1 MDGTL
6 KRRLAGASSRH
17 QLLGPAPPSA
27 GLPMA
32 TGAATRTR
40 QQARRELRAASS
52 DPQEKPLDP
61 RDEWAGRDP
70 DEDEDEDE
78 DDPGISTGN
87 GFGGE
92 TEAFDSSAF
101 ALSPHY
107 IDDAQLQE
115 LRRRPAVSFVVQDAS
130 AKHVQLQEATQTAIQ
145 EQSGKTSSRQR
156 QSWHSPIHVPLAHR
170 KLVQPPAL
178 FSNDPPFRP
187 IAPRPPDVLGARK
200 WPQLRGNAGELA
212 VPRSLVKRSTSS
224 PRPSNLPLF
233 REQLSNEY
241 GARRLGTFDE
251 LEGLTGGFVCVL
263 GMECSTFVRALREKN
278 KELFDRLVS
287 RFAELKRIQI
297 QPPATA
303 EGQSE
308 GNNSSFASKL
318 PTTELSGVED
328 AILFFLNAKHK
339 HDILYFKRKT
349 GSGVSQE
356 TSARLSLGL
365 PASTDRYLPY
375 DLERIKNAP
384 RSGSGDYFMMTSASL
399 VHHSNNSDSDVAGEV
414 IPISQW
420 ITESKMF
427 SLLLAGIPLFQKFLV
442 RKVFMGWRQA
452 IRQYIYRANRKRL
465 AQSLPFARPAFVQPM
480 LQSCRALRDIQRI
493 RSLTLPRSRPAVELI
508 AVQEHHKE
516 LLMMTET
523 KLIDAKEE
531 LLSLTEQVVQQIQH
545 DLDPQTNLDEL
556 YSKESSTIHVVNA
569 KWKSAPIAAL
579 RCRKS
584 FLQRQKEAASL
595 DMSLVE
601 KYIRMMDYMFTESLY
616 LMILE
621 CVRHLRSELSAEE
634 NTGVICAAVTI
645 AGESLELSPSLEVT
659 THVVL
664 EGVARLIRLVSNFHF
679 TKNATSWSSN
689 RGTGA
694 LAAVAESLASGAIFL
709 TQFDLQQ
716 LLRMDAVFDRVT
728 RELTG
733 ELALWFDEAAQQMLA
748 FESLRPIYAE
758 VQAVRKGS
766 PSKGEADESKS
777 ALNTGLELSRITRI
791 SGGEL
796 NRYLKSLATRL
807 SVLDRSQHSCQK
819 LQSSWKVGFLE
830 IQCRRSISDILE
842 LITLERDSLLQSLY
856 HLAVQGVTECVGV
869 LQRATLVF
877 EERPQLIEYFCEQMK
892 QVRLLKDS
900 EKQLTQNIRNV
911 DEAVRALKRFAPPLG
926 SDAAPQYNMMHQLF
940 SKYSSLMQAHAKF
953 AAKVLPSITYQ
964 VNSALQKYS
973 LRCQK
978 LLKLYDDFAGLKAEE
993 DMEKNIGMFQE
1004 VARELVVIEKATK
1017 LYQDYQKMVGL
1028 KVIEIPS
1035 LEDAMAKWGEVEEL
1049 VGFTIQWRATINSME
1064 DGVFGEQNWSFH
1076 ADKVHGFLP
1085 TLRELQSRERA
1096 GFAGKMLEQ
1105 IHLAVV
1111 DYLRKLS
1118 LVKEMAQPWV
1128 KAAHWKEILKLLNIL
1143 NYVSSIGVLITD
1155 GSTVTLGFLRSREL
1169 WKFEPQIRAIT
1180 RKAQHDA
1187 VTEKKLNTMKMRL
1200 QDTVLPF
1207 VRVRESYE
1215 LDVSRTNLLLE
1226 SFEDDLLTIQSL
1238 AQVTSSGALQLQLV
1252 QWGDEIR
1259 HCEEV
1264 LDKWRSVQSDQTRL
1278 GQLFALG
1285 DVQQR
1290 VSDASFEFQTIDRKW
1305 RGMMHAAKSSSSLSI
1320 CLREVVT
1327 LAFLIGAQESYG
1339 RLWLQLGN
1347 YLEEKRSSFPRFNFL
1362 SDPDLFQLLVSARD
1376 PKRLPQL
1383 ISKCFREIHSLRI
1396 QPVKSTGV
1404 NETGGFQHIGTI
1416 GDDNGEVNDETVDI
1430 DGIYGSIPGEM
1441 LVIKP
1446 LHANSS
1452 PEVWLKKLEKR
1463 IRDAVTNA
1471 VCSAMDGTLVAMFEE
1486 NFEALKRPRGSVSKK
1501 TGASLSHS
1509 LGDWPVGGNRGPP
1522 TAPPISGSSWNGDTV
1537 DQIWK
1542 DVPLQV
1548 LLLCMNILVTHELS
1562 PLVRLD
1568 RTGAAWQRYWQLFHQ
1583 KKSNLIAFIKR
1594 QDSSTRERWV
1604 ASSILTSLLNKSR
1617 GIQELYE
1624 DQPLTVIPAALA
1636 ATATHSTG
1644 SDASVYH
1651 YSYAAGDSFAWT
1663 KLPRFYYDPFEKKCT
1678 IHHGVKTYEYG
1689 YAFLGSCSSPVLS
1702 PVCDRALLAMSI
1714 ALSLENG
1721 VLLHA
1726 TRSSGGT
1733 RKRALSRELS
1743 AMVGTECLA
1752 LDCSSGLTFTF
1763 FKRVLRGAL
1772 QCSSL
1777 WLAFSGLE
1785 VCSKPNMLR
1794 GFAQEMGRVMDAL
1807 RSRQEA
1813 FDLDGSSVEIVNN
1826 QLAVL
1831 VTCSLDYSYAPHQQ
1845 VLLRLSTSFVP
1856 VSCLAVDPDLI
1867 IETLLL
1873 VNGFKDWQLLA
1884 QKWETFYSLLLDDPL
1899 PFTKHLAVS
1908 RLALTFAVAKNMTD
1922 RLASDTWQSAEEC
1935 MVVALWEETHTKLLP
1950 DRRVAFLKCLRA
1962 VFPLAA
1968 DLEINAFGM
1977 LTLRTAA
1984 QSSTGRRSSPKAD
1997 EEVQEPEETAMDS
2010 SLSYDSDEEEAYK
2023 ELKAVKTKLEDA
2035 MAARQLIASE
2045 FYVRKL
2051 LELYQIVSRKV
2062 VTVVVGRG
2070 VCGKSSAVSI
2080 LSSVMAGDATLPDK
2094 MEAFASDLRSAAKT
2108 DTRIKTVRLYP
2119 EAFELR
2125 HIFGERS
2132 ASIDGNSVPMPGK
2145 ESFSSPSKAEGIL
2158 GLSPS
2163 TSALTPAS
2171 WIVFDGVRE
2180 ASTLLEPLRDLAESA
2195 PKELKRL
2202 VLPNGEQLH
2211 CGNEALR
2218 VFCEVE
2224 TLQHWS
2230 PACLNRCGLVYM
2242 QAYHTLPYTLLIK
2255 SWSRQ
2260 MRPYSGHSTVASPA
2274 KSSLSIVDFVAKLL
2288 RSHLPVLLD
2297 VWKRHTPS
2305 FLEFSVGHVVS
2316 NMLQILTHLV
2326 GEVAKGVVVE
2336 GTEWMEDVRTVVA
2349 YAAVMALGMI
2359 LQPRGRAEFHQVA
2372 VEIAPQVPKHSLF
2385 CSDLSVTLF
2394 DVGLRFHQ
2402 HRVELFLWSN
2412 TLSKGSRPATQRSN
2426 FAYQTEFPR
2435 RTSAILRARGRIV
2448 TGDDSEEADEGFV
2461 GDTASLTTPLS
2472 TIYVPT
2478 ARTASCKAW
2487 LKLLVSVKANAFVVG
2502 ESGVG
2507 KTLVLENCL
2516 RELGHRERVSATT
2529 LQIRATTSG
2538 FEIQRVIEDGM
2549 AGKLKGAY
2557 CPGVGK
2563 RALVLLLENLNLE
2576 TQGQGNASRRP
2587 CAAMVRQVT
2596 DGKGSFLKATKEFV
2610 EFKDLNVWCTFSLS
2624 AFGYPHV
2631 PSRLLRHFHLVRSCL
2646 WFPDQSD
2653 QVLKQVLATFASHF
2667 LRRYESSFGDLTR
2680 VVKRVSQFPIQLFK
2694 HAKKTWKASAVKP
2707 QLLFSVG
2714 DVLSVFISLMNV
2726 SLLTVPADPA
2736 AEFELL
2742 TMYFSLQLLRNRLLD
2757 SSDRELLHSTAFT
2770 VAKKL
2775 KFSSHSVDYLVHP
2788 ETYWYVDCGDTEGT
2802 TRTDTQAVTA
2812 LFVAGEERF
2821 HWYHKSTF
2829 KGSTPTASEPA
2840 VSAVQAPETRGR
2852 RQPSIVTDGGS
2863 SLSPSPLQEAAMLRR
2878 SSLAMIALKTDLPD
2892 EKVTVASSSLQL
2904 QNMLDIYSF
2913 LQSGARH
2920 LLLSGSDTADRR
2932 STTMVACGA
2941 LSFQYREISS
2951 QVRYKEFVEQ
2961 LKALV
2966 LETGLK
2972 ATQVVLYVEFDDLE
2986 ASEVALLMHLIQQ
2999 DELPTQFYSPADKFA
3014 LHALEQHSRT
3024 APTMSPPAKSAS
3036 FLQEMT
3042 TLVPERPGEA
3052 AFKPA
3057 ATSSTSQRS
3066 VFRENVRRS
3075 LYIALSFGSQ
3085 ASLLAFMTQQPAVY
3099 YRFVVKMFLCWQNG
3113 STDVKCHNA
3122 LADWPS
3128 ADVSSPQEASDLR
3141 DQARKLILS
3150 VHQTAADCGNSS
3162 PTRRGRRFDA
3172 VTTSLDDLLR
3182 VFKILFAFHHRKL
3195 ASHLQSLLKALRF
3208 LQKRVSQLALRVAR
3222 EDTSDLLQDKA
3233 TYAVEDSIVRLQEQE
3248 LLERDAKRA
3257 FLLDQERCSKMQS
3270 DIEVERLSIQRELSE
3285 TLPDVQEA
3293 TEALAQINKY
3303 HIVEMKSFT
3312 NPPQLVR
3319 LAMQAVCVLLGV
3331 PPTWS
3336 EALRILAD
3344 IHFLDR
3350 LRGFDKD
3357 RIDSSLVERVKF
3369 YVNHPDFSMENM
3381 RRASLASTTLCKWV
3395 LALLR
3400 YFEAMKRVAPT
3411 QKQLEEAEQTFRV
3424 IDERVQTEKKKL
3436 VDIQVQL
3443 AELRALH
3450 ARNQQREEEF
3460 QRTQE
3465 TRMRWKTSISTFSTV
3480 VKHWLEITR
3489 DRVECLEQQKRQ
3501 LIRNC
3506 ALGAMLIVFGAEKD
3520 HGERETLLSRC
3531 QKVIDPSFSRDLD
3544 PGKVDMATLLQQL
3557 TVGDEGV
3564 ACHLHKLIESMEDE
3578 EQGALA
3584 TSLFLSDQAQQ
3595 VSFKIPLLL
3604 DPLGRGTSWL
3614 KRTYRSLGKKASP
3627 SKSSSRTE
3635 SNGPIGSSETILVLD
3650 AGDPLLLRSIETCIA
3665 QTPPALVQNASTF
3678 ASEGEE
3684 EALEAALEL
3693 LLLLKKKSDC
3703 AVYFA
3708 VNSLGKAAK
3717 WKPKDLDNHFLS
3729 LFSRQ
3734 FKGEESIQS
3743 KLELLQPRLR
3753 AERSKEIT
3761 LFQAFMANLCS
3772 ASDSEAVKGT
3782 GSGLAASVLSAW
3794 GSSGSGQQG
3803 FYDED
3808 SMERIS
3814 AQLNEFLTVQTTREQ
3829 LQTELKR
3836 LHAERQREATVFA
3849 SRARAFVLAE
3859 KGIAQL
3865 KPILHLP
3872 LPQVVASVDE
3882 CLEKCLPASNS
3893 NSEAG
3898 NSTESESA
3906 PPPSP
3911 SESTP
3916 RALAAQV
3923 TEWMTISYLLQRLA
3937 GLPAALH
3944 RTYLLVLALAID
3956 KTVEKVENG
3965 PQLIPESLRERI
3977 LRLSSTRHFSCHVCI
3992 PINGEKTHQNVIIK
4006 QTARTFARQAVEVA
4020 LLLMTDS
4027 SRESDSKRL
4036 HQLLEIE
4043 LRVAFVK
4050 IQKALTQ
4057 YFDHD
4062 STGKT
4067 HSVFTRELYSDMVE
4081 NGDSW
4086 KAYLQSSSSVAS
4098 SNLKVNRP
4106 PWVAER
4112 LGLFQQL
4119 LVHASLFDSLPLQ
4132 LLDEGINARIGRSE
4146 VAQVLGNATDEG
4158 ESVRSSLGSLAN
4170 RTASSMSL
4178 LLLSNPNET
4187 SVSGTSSV
4195 QQYARSNGIP
4205 IESVAFI
4212 SATED
4217 VKCRP
4222 AGEEI
4227 RFKLLST
4234 SKSSGNEAVER
4245 DLTAV
4250 ARIKERMGNS
4260 GWTVVEGAM
4269 AATSLRITNSL
4280 RLQVAQLGETQ
4291 PATNPRSRLWLVEEL
4306 PSTWEDTDPRDRSAE
4321 VAKQMQ
4327 NHWNPPLF
4335 STRRL
4340 FVEPP
4345 QTLMQCYDAYLQ
4357 GEREWTARNKRKRKQ
4372 SQHDEELQ
4380 QRGEAVA
4387 FPPPLVRRASSTLT
4401 GYQRGS
4407 LEQRRI
4413 RAALWLFHSIFR
4425 LHLQDPREPAAN
4437 GPRSTVKA
4445 LPSDLCSS
4453 HYELERATRLLQ
4465 LHLQQRTIT
4474 ATVTSSMS
4482 SPPMQSL
4489 PPSAEAVT
4497 RAHVKTLAEFV
4508 TLIYMGRQRSDLLP
4522 NVELPAMENYL
4533 TFIWNRV
4540 EALLD
4545 LRVDSA
4551 ELLETEVQ
4559 STIQKLR
4566 LEELPSTW
4574 RGGDSSELAAEAG
4587 TEAYPTPTRL
4597 EQWLSWFQQA
4607 VAFYQ
4612 GLQHTAMSPTEN
4624 VASVIWLPAL
4634 QRPKGSKSEPP
4645 GVLPAPA
4652 EASLGSLVLS
4662 GLFLSVR
4669 TSIVWP
4675 NQIYNGPQPMLSLP
4689 CCGLYESESEL
4700 ARREAALRKLET
4712 VLQEYALHEGLEHM
4726 SEAEAA
4732 SKRLQLRTFGSYRL
4746 GVQSREA
4753 DIDTYDH
4760 PQLTLSLDCNG
4771 VRVTERILQ
4780 LVPNPDRFR
4789 TTLVAVKHW
4798 ARVRGIYSNVLG
4810 FLGGVNY
4817 AILVARICQFY
4828 PNSLPAAL
4836 LSRFFRIYQMW
4847 AWPNPVVLDVAANPL
4862 NLGFSVMPPLS
4873 IADLHCLFR
4882 DTDVWNPKANVRDRL
4897 HLMPIITPAYPA
4909 FNSSYNVMASTLRI
4923 LKAEFGKGFTRT
4935 LEIDTKVG
4943 WES

>member
-6 KRRLAGASSRH
+6 KRRLAGASPRH
-17 QLLGPAPPSA
+17 QLLAPAPPSA
-27 GLPMA
+27 ALPMA
-32 TGAATRTR
+32 TGAAARTR

-61 RDEWAGRDP
+61 RDERAGRDP
-70 DEDEDEDE
+70 DEDED
-78 DDPGISTGN
+78 DPSNSTGN

-130 AKHVQLQEATQTAIQ
+130 AKHEQLQEAAQTTKQ
-145 EQSGKTSSRQR
+145 EQSGKANSRQR

-187 IAPRPPDVLGARK
+187 IAPRPPDVVGARK
-200 WPQLRGNAGELA
+200 WPQLHGKAGELA
-212 VPRSLVKRSTSS
+212 VPRSGVKRSISG
-224 PRPSNLPLF
+224 PRPNNLPLF

-241 GARRLGTFDE
+241 GARRLAACDAFVR
-251 LEGLTGGFVCVL
+251 LIGGFVCVCVCVV

-287 RFAELKRIQI
+287 RFAELRRIQS
-297 QPPATA
+297 QPPTTA

-308 GNNSSFASKL
+308 GNNSSFASEP
-318 PTTELSGVED
+318 PTTDFSGVED

-339 HDILYFKRKT
+339 HDILYFKRKS
-349 GSGVSQE
+349 GSGASQE
-356 TSARLSLGL
+356 PSARLSLGL

-375 DLERIKNAP
+375 DLERIKDAP

-427 SLLLAGIPLFQKFLV
+427 SLLLAGIPLFQKFLI

-452 IRQYIYRANRKRL
+452 IRQDIYRANRKRL
-465 AQSLPFARPAFVQPM
+465 AQSLPFARPVFVQPM

-493 RSLTLPRSRPAVELI
+493 RSLTLPRSRPAVDLT

-516 LLMMTET
+516 LMMMTET

-531 LLSLTEQVVQQIQH
+531 LLSLMEQVVQQIQH

-556 YSKESSTIHVVNA
+556 YSKEASTIHVMNA

-584 FLQRQKEAASL
+584 SLQRQREAASL

-601 KYIRMMDYMFTESLY
+601 KYIRLMDYMFTESLY

-645 AGESLELSPSLEVT
+645 AGESLELSPSLELT

-679 TKNATSWSSN
+679 TKNAISWSSN

-694 LAAVAESLASGAIFL
+694 LAAVAKSLASGAIFL

-716 LLRMDAVFDRVT
+716 LLRMDAVFDTVT
-728 RELTG
+728 KELTG

-758 VQAVRKGS
+758 VQAVRKGN
-766 PSKGEADESKS
+766 PPKGEADEGKS

-807 SVLDRSQHSCQK
+807 SVLDRSQHACQK
-819 LQSSWKVGFLE
+819 LQASWKVGFLE

-842 LITLERDSLLQSLY
+842 LIMLERDSLLQSLY

-926 SDAAPQYNMMHQLF
+926 SDAAPQYNMMQQLF
-940 SKYSSLMQAHAKF
+940 SKYSSLLQSHAKF

-978 LLKLYDDFAGLKAEE
+978 ILKLYDDFAGLKAEE

-1004 VARELVVIEKATK
+1004 VAKELVAIEKATK

-1035 LEDAMAKWGEVEEL
+1035 LEEATAKWGEVEEL
-1049 VGFTIQWRATINSME
+1049 VVFTIQWRATINSME

-1076 ADKVHGFLP
+1076 TDKVHGFLP
-1085 TLRELQSRERA
+1085 ILRELQSRERA

-1187 VTEKKLNTMKMRL
+1187 VTEKKLNAMKMRL

-1215 LDVSRTNLLLE
+1215 LDISRTNMLLE

-1238 AQVTSSGALQLQLV
+1238 ARVASSGALQLQLV

-1264 LDKWRSVQSDQTRL
+1264 LDKWRSIQSDQTRL
-1278 GQLFALG
+1278 GQLFALE
-1285 DVQQR
+1285 DVQQN

-1305 RGMMHAAKSSSSLSI
+1305 RGMMHAAKSSSSLSV

-1327 LAFLIGAQESYG
+1327 LVFLIGAQESYG

-1362 SDPDLFQLLVSARD
+1362 SDPDLFQLLVSASN

-1396 QPVKSTGV
+1396 QSVKSTGG
-1404 NETGGFQHIGTI
+1404 NETGDFQQIGAI
-1416 GDDNGEVNDETVDI
+1416 GDGNGEVIEETVDI

-1441 LVIKP
+1441 LAIKA
-1446 LHANSS
+1446 LHVNSS
-1452 PEVWLKKLEKR
+1452 PEVWLKELEKR

-1501 TGASLSHS
+1501 TGVSLSHS
-1509 LGDWPVGGNRGPP
+1509 LGEWPVGGNRGPP
-1522 TAPPISGSSWNGDTV
+1522 TAPPISGSSWNGDTEG
-1537 DQIWK
+1537 QIWK

-1568 RTGAAWQRYWQLFHQ
+1568 RAGAAWQRYWQLFQQ
-1583 KKSNLIAFIKR
+1583 KKSNLVAFIKHR
-1594 QDSSTRERWV
+1594 DSSTRERWV
-1604 ASSILTSLLNKSR
+1604 ASSILTLLLNKAR

-1624 DQPLTVIPAALA
+1624 DQPLTVIPTALA
-1636 ATATHSTG
+1636 ATATHLTG

-1651 YSYAAGDSFAWT
+1651 YSYAAGDSFVWT

-1726 TRSSGGT
+1726 ARNSGGT
-1733 RKRALSRELS
+1733 RKRTLSRELS

-1752 LDCSSGLTFTF
+1752 LDCSSGLTFMY
-1763 FKRVLRGAL
+1763 FKRVLRGVL
-1772 QCSSL
+1772 QCNSL
-1777 WLAFSGLE
+1777 WLALSGLE

-1794 GFAQEMGRVMDAL
+1794 GFVQEMGRMMDAL

-1831 VTCSLDYSYAPHQQ
+1831 VTCSLDYSYVPHQQ

-1856 VSCLAVDPDLI
+1856 VSCLAVDPNLI
-1867 IETLLL
+1867 VETLLL
-1873 VNGFKDWQLLA
+1873 VSGFKDWQLLA
-1884 QKWETFYSLLLDDPL
+1884 QKWEKFYCLLLDDPL

-1935 MVVALWEETHTKLLP
+1935 MVAALWEETHTKLLP

-1977 LTLRTAA
+1977 LTLRTAT
-1984 QSSTGRRSSPKAD
+1984 QSSTGRRSSPKID
-1997 EEVQEPEETAMDS
+1997 EEVQEPEETAVDS

-2023 ELKAVKTKLEDA
+2023 ELKAVKMKLEEA
-2035 MAARQLIASE
+2035 MATRQLIASE
-2045 FYVRKL
+2045 SYVRKL

-2070 VCGKSSAVSI
+2070 VCGKSSAISI

-2094 MEAFASDLRSAAKT
+2094 MEAIASDHRSATKA
-2108 DTRIKTVRLYP
+2108 DNRIKTVRLYP

-2125 HIFGERS
+2125 HIFGERP
-2132 ASIDGNSVPMPGK
+2132 ASIDSNSAPMPGQ
-2145 ESFSSPSKAEGIL
+2145 ESFSSPSKAEGIS
-2158 GLSPS
+2158 GLPPS

-2180 ASTLLEPLRDLAESA
+2180 VSTLLEPLRDLAESA

-2242 QAYHTLPYTLLIK
+2242 QADHTLPYTLLIK

-2260 MRPYSGHSTVASPA
+2260 MRLHSGHSTTTSPA
-2274 KSSLSIVDFVAKLL
+2274 RSSLPIVDFVAKLL

-2297 VWKRHTPS
+2297 VWKRHAPS

-2316 NMLQILTHLV
+2316 NMLQILTQLV

-2336 GTEWMEDVRTVVA
+2336 SAEWMEDARTVVA

-2372 VEIAPQVPKHSLF
+2372 VEIAPQVSKHSLF

-2487 LKLLVSVKANAFVVG
+2487 LKLLVSVKANAFIVG

-2516 RELGHRERVSATT
+2516 RELGQRERVSATT

-2538 FEIQRVIEDGM
+2538 LEIQRVIEVGM
-2549 AGKLKGAY
+2549 VGKLKGAY

-2576 TQGQGNASRRP
+2576 TQGRGDASWRP
-2587 CAAMVRQVT
+2587 CSAMVRQVT

-2631 PSRLLRHFHLVRSCL
+2631 PSRLLRHFHLL

-2653 QVLKQVLATFASHF
+2653 QVLKQVLVTFTSHF
-2667 LRRYESSFGDLTR
+2667 LRRYQSSFGDLTR

-2694 HAKKTWKASAVKP
+2694 HAKKAWKASAVKP

-2714 DVLSVFISLMNV
+2714 DVLAVFISLMNV

-2788 ETYWYVDCGDTEGT
+2788 EAYWYVDCGDTEGT

-2821 HWYHKSTF
+2821 HWYHKSTL
-2829 KGSTPTASEPA
+2829 KGGTPTASEP
-2840 VSAVQAPETRGR
+2840 VISALQASETQGR
-2852 RQPSIVTDGGS
+2852 RQPNIVTDGGN
-2863 SLSPSPLQEAAMLRR
+2863 SLSTSPVREATMLRR
-2878 SSLAMIALKTDLPD
+2878 SSLEMIALKTDLPN

-2951 QVRYKEFVEQ
+2951 QVRYKEEQ

-3014 LHALEQHSRT
+3014 LHALDQHCKT
-3024 APTMSPPAKSAS
+3024 TPAMSPPAKSAS

-3052 AFKPA
+3052 ASKPA

-3075 LYIALSFGSQ
+3075 LYVALSFGSQ

-3099 YRFVVKMFLCWQNG
+3099 YRFVVKTFVCWQND
-3113 STDVKCHNA
+3113 SADVMCRNA
-3122 LADWPS
+3122 LADWPL

-3141 DQARKLILS
+3141 DQARELILS
-3150 VHQTAADCGNSS
+3150 VHQTAAGCGNSS
-3162 PTRRGRRFDA
+3162 STRRGRRFDA

-3195 ASHLQSLLKALRF
+3195 ASHLQSLRKALRF

-3222 EDTSDLLQDKA
+3222 EDTSEVLQDKA
-3233 TYAVEDSIVRLQEQE
+3233 TYAVEDSVVRLREQE

-3480 VKHWLEITR
+3480 VKRWMELTR
-3489 DRVECLEQQKRQ
+3489 GRVECLEQQKRQ
-3501 LIRNC
+3501 LLRNC
-3506 ALGAMLIVFGAEKD
+3506 ALGAMLIVFGAEKK

-3531 QKVIDPSFSRDLD
+3531 QKAINPSLSGGLD
-3544 PGKVDMATLLQQL
+3544 PERADMATLLQQL
-3557 TVGDEGV
+3557 TVSGEGV
-3564 ACHLHKLIESMEDE
+3564 AWHLHKLAESMEDE
-3578 EQGALA
+3578 EQQGLA
-3584 TSLFLSDQAQQ
+3584 TSLFLSDQMQQ
-3595 VSFKIPLLL
+3595 VSFKIPFLL
-3604 DPLGRGTSWL
+3604 DPLDRGTSWL

-3627 SKSSSRTE
+3627 SKFSSRTE
-3635 SNGPIGSSETILVLD
+3635 SNSSIGGSETVLVLD

-3665 QTPPALVQNASTF
+3665 QTPPALVQNASTLWLLLHNCGDCVDF
-3678 ASEGEE
+3678 S
-3684 EALEAALEL
+3684 AALEL

-3708 VNSLGKAAK
+3708 AKSLGKAAK

-3734 FKGEESIQS
+3734 FKGEQSIQS
-3743 KLELLQPRLR
+3743 ELELLQPRVR
-3753 AERSKEIT
+3753 AERSKEAA
-3761 LFQAFMANLCS
+3761 LFQAFVANLCS
-3772 ASDSEAVKGT
+3772 ASDNEAAKAT
-3782 GSGLAASVLSAW
+3782 GSGLASSVLSAW

-3814 AQLNEFLTVQTTREQ
+3814 AQLNGFLTVQTTREQ

-3836 LHAERQREATVFA
+3836 LYAERQSEAIVFA

-3859 KGIAQL
+3859 EGIAKL
-3865 KPILHLP
+3865 EPILHLP
-3872 LPQVVASVDE
+3872 LPQVVASVGE
-3882 CLEKCLPASNS
+3882 CLAKCLPASS
-3893 NSEAG
+3893 SISEG
-3898 NSTESESA
+3898 ENPTENESA
-3906 PPPSP
+3906 PPPPP
-3911 SESTP
+3911 SQLAP
-3916 RALAAQV
+3916 RDRDTQV
-3923 TEWMTISYLLQRLA
+3923 TEGTTISFLFQRLA

-3956 KTVEKVENG
+3956 ATVETVENG
-3965 PQLIPESLRERI
+3965 LQLIPESLRERI

-3992 PINGEKTHQNVIIK
+3992 PSNDDKARRSAIIE
-4006 QTARTFARQAVEVA
+4006 QTAREFVRQTVEVA

-4027 SRESDSKRL
+4027 SRDSDSKRL

-4050 IQKALTQ
+4050 IQKALAQ

-4062 STGKT
+4062 STGE
-4067 HSVFTRELYSDMVE
+4067 SYSIFTRELYSDMVE
-4081 NGDSW
+4081 NGESW
-4086 KAYLQSSSSVAS
+4086 KAYLRSPSSVAS
-4098 SNLKVNRP
+4098 SKLTSNRP
-4106 PWVAER
+4106 PWVVEK

-4119 LVHASLFDSLPLQ
+4119 LVHVSLFDSLPLQ
-4132 LLDEGINARIGRSE
+4132 LLDEGINARIGRS
-4146 VAQVLGNATDEG
+4146 VMDQVLGNTTDESK
-4158 ESVRSSLGSLAN
+4158 SVRPSLGSLAN
-4170 RTASSMSL
+4170 RTTSSTPL
-4178 LLLSNPNET
+4178 LLLSNPDET
-4187 SVSGTSSV
+4187 SVSGPSSV
-4195 QQYARSNGIP
+4195 QQYARINGVS

-4212 SATED
+4212 SAIEG

-4222 AGEEI
+4222 AGEET
-4227 RFKLLST
+4227 RFDLLST
-4234 SKSSGNEAVER
+4234 SKSSGNEAAAR

-4250 ARIKERMGNS
+4250 AKIKERMENS

-4306 PSTWEDTDPRDRSAE
+4306 PGTWEDTDPRDRSAE
-4321 VAKQMQ
+4321 VAKPTQ

-4335 STRRL
+4335 PTRRL

-4345 QTLMQCYDAYLQ
+4345 QTLVQCYDAYLQ
-4357 GEREWTARNKRKRKQ
+4357 EEREWTARDKRKRKQ
-4372 SQHDEELQ
+4372 SQRDEELQ
-4380 QRGEAVA
+4380 QQGEAVA

-4401 GYQRGS
+4401 GYQRGG
-4407 LEQRRI
+4407 LEQRRT

-4437 GPRSTVKA
+4437 GFRSTVKA
-4445 LPSDLCSS
+4445 QPRDLCSS

-4465 LHLQQRTIT
+4465 LHLQQRTIA

-4482 SPPMQSL
+4482 SLPTQSL
-4489 PPSAEAVT
+4489 PPSAEAVAK
-4497 RAHVKTLAEFV
+4497 AHVKTLAEFV
-4508 TLIYMGRQRSDLLP
+4508 TLIYMGRQRS
-4522 NVELPAMENYL
+4522 
-4533 TFIWNRV
+4533 
-4540 EALLD
+4540 
-4545 LRVDSA
+4545 
-4551 ELLETEVQ
+4551 
-4559 STIQKLR
+4559 K
-4566 LEELPSTW
+4566 
-4574 RGGDSSELAAEAG
+4574 
-4587 TEAYPTPTRL
+4587 
-4597 EQWLSWFQQA
+4597 
-4607 VAFYQ
+4607 
-4612 GLQHTAMSPTEN
+4612 HSP
-4624 VASVIWLPAL
+4624 
-4634 QRPKGSKSEPP
+4634 GSKSETP

-4652 EASLGSLVLS
+4652 EASLG
-4662 GLFLSVR
+4662 
-4669 TSIVWP
+4669 
-4675 NQIYNGPQPMLSLP
+4675 
-4689 CCGLYESESEL
+4689 CGLYESESEL

-4760 PQLTLSLDCNG
+4760 PQLCLAPRHCSRSSFFQKAPILLEATPLVSELHVISDAYVVSRLDDLLALPSHIGALVSAG
-4771 VRVTERILQ
+4771 V
-4780 LVPNPDRFR
+4780 
-4789 TTLVAVKHW
+4789 
-4798 ARVRGIYSNVLG
+4798 S
-4810 FLGGVNY
+4810 
-4817 AILVARICQFY
+4817 
-4828 PNSLPAAL
+4828 
-4836 LSRFFRIYQMW
+4836 
-4847 AWPNPVVLDVAANPL
+4847 
-4862 NLGFSVMPPLS
+4862 
-4873 IADLHCLFR
+4873 
-4882 DTDVWNPKANVRDRL
+4882 
-4897 HLMPIITPAYPA
+4897 
-4909 FNSSYNVMASTLRI
+4909 
-4923 LKAEFGKGFTRT
+4923 
-4935 LEIDTKVG
+4935 
-4943 WES
+4943 